1 MKSARPALIG
11 LGALAL
17 AATLA
22 FLFFKTEA
30 LELKKSNAVLA
41 HLRELKD
48 IDNRWDLEML
58 RARVDPM
65 ASGISPAA
73 TPEAL
78 DRAQHGLAEAAA
90 AMRSP
95 ALDQGLPLLAGALKE
110 KAALIAGFRQHN
122 QAAADSLK
130 ALLGAADEVLAA
142 ARESRGRLPAVE
154 ASAAQLTT
162 DAARYFAQPGAALAR
177 SVESA
182 ARDLAAALP
191 EGAREP
197 GRRVEAAAGALVRE
211 KTAEDMVY
219 RKLAFVTA
227 GPRVDSL
234 TGAFNRELE
243 SALEDK
249 ELYRVYLFAY
259 AAALLVLLGWLGSR
273 LAASYRLLNDANLAL
288 KAANEGLEQ
297 RVAERTRELSEALK
311 HLKESEAQ
319 LIQSE
324 KMSSLGQMV
333 AGVVHEINTPL
344 AYVKNSLGTVQTH
357 LPQITE
363 AVSENERL
371 IAMLAAGDAEEQ
383 ALNEQFGRAA
393 GQMERLKQNKLVQE
407 LKGLV
412 DDGLYGIDQITELVG
427 NLKDFSRLDRSKV
440 TAINLNDSLQSTLLL
455 ARHQLKHV
463 EVRRRFAELPP
474 ITCAPSQINQVFL
487 NLVTNAA
494 QAIERPDGVIS
505 ITTRKL
511 DDGHVA
517 VDVEDNGKGIPE
529 DVMPQIFDPF
539 FTTKGPGKG
548 TGLGL
553 SICYK
558 IVSEHGGRITVRSRE
573 GAGTTFTVELPLQPP
588 AETAA

>member
-1 MKSARPALIG
+1 MRSARPALIG

-22 FLFFKTEA
+22 FLYFKTEG

-48 IDNRWDLEML
+48 IDSRWDLEML
-58 RARVDPM
+58 RARVDP
-65 ASGISPAA
+65 ASSAISPAA

-78 DRAQHGLAEAAA
+78 DRAQRGLAEAAA

-95 ALDQGLPLLAGALKE
+95 ALEQGLPLLEGALKE

-122 QAAADSLK
+122 RAAADSLK
-130 ALLGAADEVLAA
+130 ALLGAVDEALTAG
-142 ARESRGRLPAVE
+142 RESRGRLAALEAPA
-154 ASAAQLTT
+154 SQLTT
-162 DAARYFAQPGAALAR
+162 DATRFFAQPNAALAR
-177 SVESA
+177 SLESA

-197 GRRVEAAAGALVRE
+197 GRRVEAAAAALVRE
-211 KTAEDMVY
+211 KTAEDMLY
-219 RKLAFVTA
+219 RKLTFVTA

-273 LAASYRLLNDANLAL
+273 LVASYRLLNDANLAL

-297 RVAERTRELSEALK
+297 RVAERTRELSEALR

-363 AVSENERL
+363 AVAENERL

-383 ALNEQFGRAA
+383 ALNDQFGRAA
-393 GQMERLKQNKLVQE
+393 GQMERLRQNKLVQE

-440 TAINLNDSLQSTLLL
+440 TAVNLNDSLQSTLLI

-487 NLVTNAA
+487 NLITNAA

-511 DDGHVA
+511 DDRHVA

-588 AETAA
+588 AESAA

>member
-1 MKSARPALIG
+1 
-11 LGALAL
+11 
-17 AATLA
+17 
-22 FLFFKTEA
+22 
-30 LELKKSNAVLA
+30 
-41 HLRELKD
+41 
-48 IDNRWDLEML
+48 
-58 RARVDPM
+58 
-65 ASGISPAA
+65 
-73 TPEAL
+73 
-78 DRAQHGLAEAAA
+78 
-90 AMRSP
+90 
-95 ALDQGLPLLAGALKE
+95 
-110 KAALIAGFRQHN
+110 
-122 QAAADSLK
+122 
-130 ALLGAADEVLAA
+130 
-142 ARESRGRLPAVE
+142 
-154 ASAAQLTT
+154 
-162 DAARYFAQPGAALAR
+162 
-177 SVESA
+177 
-182 ARDLAAALP
+182 
-191 EGAREP
+191 
-197 GRRVEAAAGALVRE
+197 
-211 KTAEDMVY
+211 
-219 RKLAFVTA
+219 
-227 GPRVDSL
+227 
-234 TGAFNRELE
+234 
-243 SALEDK
+243 
-249 ELYRVYLFAY
+249 
-259 AAALLVLLGWLGSR
+259 
-273 LAASYRLLNDANLAL
+273 
-288 KAANEGLEQ
+288 
-297 RVAERTRELSEALK
+297 
-311 HLKESEAQ
+311 
-319 LIQSE
+319 
-324 KMSSLGQMV
+324 
-333 AGVVHEINTPL
+333 
-344 AYVKNSLGTVQTH
+344 
-357 LPQITE
+357 
-363 AVSENERL
+363 
-371 IAMLAAGDAEEQ
+371 
-383 ALNEQFGRAA
+383 
-393 GQMERLKQNKLVQE
+393 MERLKQNKLVQE